1 MNITVVGAVFVDIKG
16 YSINK
21 YIENGRNA
29 GYIKEVHG
37 GVARNAAEDLARVG
51 VGSRFVSLVDKSGTA
66 IQVIRHL
73 KDAGV
78 DTEFVKEEES
88 GMGTW
93 MAIFDEKGD
102 VVSNISVRPDILP
115 LAKFIDEK
123 HKEIFE
129 NTDGILLEVD
139 IDERVTERVFKY
151 AELYQKKVYSFVSLM
166 GDALERK
173 KYIKKSECFICNRQE
188 IGMLFNEDFEDGSIE
203 ELIKRLSQKR
213 REVGIKSLI
222 VTLGTDGSVYTSEDG
237 QEGYCEA
244 KKTKLVDS
252 TGAGDAFA
260 AGAAAA
266 LGGKKSLKEACE
278 IGTIMASDVITT
290 TSNVCKKI
298 DGLF

>member
-37 GVARNAAEDLARVG
+37 GVARNAAEDLAKVG
-51 VGSRFVSLVDKSGTA
+51 INSRFVSLVDKSGTA
-66 IQVIRHL
+66 LQVIRHL
-73 KDAGV
+73 NEAGV
-78 DTEFVKEEES
+78 DTELVKEEES

-115 LAKFIDEK
+115 LADFIDEK

-151 AELYQKKVYSFVSLM
+151 AKLYKKKVYSFVSLM

-173 KYIKKSECFICNRQE
+173 EYIKRSECFICNRQE
-188 IGMLFNEDFEDGSIE
+188 IGMLFAEDFDDASIE
-203 ELIKRLSQKR
+203 ELINKLSKR
-213 REVGIKSLI
+213 RHEAGIKSLI
-222 VTLGTDGSVYTSEDG
+222 VTLGDKGSIYTSEDG
-237 QEGYCEA
+237 QEGFCEA
-244 KKTKLVDS
+244 KKTELVDS

-266 LGGKKSLKEACE
+266 LGSGKSLKEACE

-298 DGLF
+298 DDLF

>member
-1 MNITVVGAVFVDIKG
+1 MNITVIGAVFVDIKG

-37 GVARNAAEDLARVG
+37 GVARNAAEDLARIG
-51 VGSRFVSLVDKSGTA
+51 VSSRFVSLVDKSGTA
-66 IQVIRHL
+66 VQVIRHL
-73 KDAGV
+73 KEAGV
-78 DTEFVKEEES
+78 DTRFVKEEES

-102 VVSNISVRPDILP
+102 VVSNISVRPNILP
-115 LAKFIDEK
+115 LADFIEEK

-139 IDERVTERVFKY
+139 IDEKVTEKVFEY
-151 AELYQKKVYSFVSLM
+151 AKLYKKKVYSFVSLM
-166 GDALERK
+166 GDALDRK
-173 KYIKKSECFICNRQE
+173 KYIKKSECFICNIQE
-188 IGMLFNEDFEDGSIE
+188 IGMMFNESFDDASVDG
-203 ELIKRLSQKR
+203 LIARLSKKR
-213 REVGIKSLI
+213 HEVGIKSLI
-222 VTLGTDGSVYTSEDG
+222 VTLGEKGSIYTSEDG

-244 KKTKLVDS
+244 KKTTLVDS

-260 AGAAAA
+260 AGIAAA
-266 LGGKKSLKEACE
+266 LGSKRSLKEACE